1 IGEFTPLPQPPQA
14 LHPAPWL
21 APAPLRLAPRI
32 VARHA
37 NCYEAIQ
44 FGEDPAALAVPVV
57 LTPANQ
63 ILPQG
68 RHPFAPAVAQPHR
81 RTNDLAHAVT
91 EPLPCFP
98 TRPTQHTPRL
108 PLLVQSE
115 RHAAVMKAEEVKT
128 FLTVIHHPRLLR

>member
-1 IGEFTPLPQPPQA
+1 MLHLPEIGEVTPLPQPPQA

-57 LTPANQ
+57 AQ
-63 ILPQG
+63 
-68 RHPFAPAVAQPHR
+68 RAPDTSQPDTSAGPPSVR
-81 RTNDLAHAVT
+81 SSSGATA
-91 EPLPCFP
+91 
-98 TRPTQHTPRL
+98 
-108 PLLVQSE
+108 SE
-115 RHAAVMKAEEVKT
+115 DQRSGARGHGTAAV
-128 FLTVIHHPRLLR
+128 LS